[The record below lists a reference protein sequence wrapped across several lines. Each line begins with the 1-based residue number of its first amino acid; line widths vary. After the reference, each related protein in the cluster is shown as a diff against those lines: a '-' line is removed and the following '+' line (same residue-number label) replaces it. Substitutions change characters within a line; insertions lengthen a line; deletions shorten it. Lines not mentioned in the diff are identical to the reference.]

1 MTQAGG
7 AVAAGAARADDARA
21 LGSMASVS
29 LSEAE
34 KVYIVH
40 GVQVAAAAAWVPAAG
55 APGPAG
61 GAGAR
66 FARVDRKALGFPCG
80 LNSLKAGGA
89 GVRRSGR
96 RTSFQ
101 G

>member
-1 MTQAGG
+1 MTQSGG
-7 AVAAGAARADDARA
+7 AVGAGAARADDARA

-40 GVQVAAAAAWVPAAG
+40 GVQVAAAAARAAAAAG

-61 GAGAR
+61 GAGPR
-66 FARVDRKALGFPCG
+66 FARVDRRVWV
-80 LNSLKAGGA
+80 SLVVK
-89 GVRRSGR
+89 
-96 RTSFQ
+96 Q
-101 G
+101 P